1 MPVSFADG
9 RSPSAGRRL
18 TSPPT
23 MALVAAKELLR
34 CPRVKAARIRLA
46 TDPWV
51 PRNILSRNRY
61 NRCVYFGANG

>member
-23 MALVAAKELLR
+23 MALMAAKELLTL
-34 CPRVKAARIRLA
+34 PKGEGSENPAG
-46 TDPWV
+46 D
-51 PRNILSRNRY
+51 
-61 NRCVYFGANG
+61 